1 MRGATAVRV
10 VLAVILVAVLASVT
24 AVRPNRIA
32 AAIPDWQPYIDAG
45 RTMALALTTVD
56 YRTVDRDIQR
66 ILDNAASPF
75 YDDFSGRSAGFAQVV
90 RAAESTST
98 STVNDARLESHDA
111 GLARILVGLTTTT
124 INAGQPDP
132 HVRDWR
138 LRITVQ
144 KIGESYKASNVEF
157 LR

>member
-45 RTMALALTTVD
+45 KTMAQALTTVD

-75 YDDFSGRSAGFAQVV
+75 YDDFSGRSASFAQAV
-90 RAAESTST
+90 RDAKSTST

-111 GLARILVGLTTTT
+111 GLARILVGLTATT

-144 KIGESYKASNVEF
+144 KTGGTYKASNVEF